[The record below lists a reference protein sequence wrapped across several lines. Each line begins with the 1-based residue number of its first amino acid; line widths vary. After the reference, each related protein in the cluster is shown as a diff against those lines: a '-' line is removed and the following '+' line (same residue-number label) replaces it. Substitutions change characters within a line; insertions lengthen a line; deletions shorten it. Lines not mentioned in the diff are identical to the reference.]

1 MPVVLDTHV
10 WIWLAE
16 GAEPLHPRVIE
27 QIDEARDDAGVFVSA
42 VSLWELAMADARR
55 RVQLSRP
62 CAEWIEAALGPR
74 SVDLVPLT
82 PAIAIDSVRL
92 PGDIHGDPMDR
103 IIVATARSLGATLV
117 THDRRLVAYGR
128 AGHLDVLEA

>member
-1 MPVVLDTHV
+1 MASVLDTHV

-16 GAEPLHPRVIE
+16 GAAPLRPAVIE
-27 QIDEARDDAGVFVSA
+27 HIDAARRNGGVHVSA

-74 SVDLVPLT
+74 SVALAPLT
-82 PAIAIDSVRL
+82 RSIAIESVRL
-92 PGDIHGDPMDR
+92 PGNIHGDPMDR

-117 THDRRLVAYGR
+117 TRDRRLVAYGR